1 VFFDAVSRESFSSPR
16 AKIVLFLHVFLFL
29 IIIPIMGWRTNT
41 VLRGRCTAN
50 EQFISLDHGDTDV
63 GSDLTGLEWIGDVES
78 FMCSR
83 QIGEDGDEVD
93 V

>member
-1 VFFDAVSRESFSSPR
+1 VFFDAVSRKSFSSPR
-16 AKIVLFLHVFLFL
+16 AKIVLFLHVSFL
-29 IIIPIMGWRTNT
+29 IIIPIMGWRTDT

-78 FMCSR
+78 FTCSR
-83 QIGEDGDEVD
+83 QIGEDGDEV
-93 V
+93 VV